1 MHKKSAFFVIS
12 QLTNDNKKK
21 ERTIVMSRAQLQLKN
36 KSKND
41 WPCSVQT
48 RKQLIF
54 LTAAVTI
61 TLMLQSEQVLQT
73 SDHYFV

>member
-1 MHKKSAFFVIS
+1 
-12 QLTNDNKKK
+12 
-21 ERTIVMSRAQLQLKN
+21 MSRAQLHLKN

-41 WPCSVQT
+41 WSCSVQT
-48 RKQLIF
+48 QKQLIF